1 MLCFGRI
8 ARNIPRR
15 KTSTL
20 SIAMTTSVEVYK
32 SHDYQLSRNDDA
44 DLMIISDVKE
54 TFTSALHSIA
64 LMTGMTTNDIA
75 FVSSVAEK
83 RLSVS
88 AETTSS
94 VELFVTGK
102 TIPDRR
108 VILALLPS
116 KYGRHNTPSRSHSV
130 ASLVKSHKGSKRD
143 LVVLLVPSCSDFCYP
158 QALAVAR
165 QFPTYNVKTSKKVLN
180 KEEVSNMKEEEEE
193 EEEEEEV
200 GNRVSIVLHA
210 DGVKESKEML
220 DHIIEG
226 IRLTQD
232 MVDSP
237 PNKLNPD
244 TYIERCIDV
253 QSQIDFHNE
262 KMNKSS
268 QITMKVSQFYFLAK

>member
-8 ARNIPRR
+8 TRNIPRR

-20 SIAMTTSVEVYK
+20 STAMTTSVEVYK

-54 TFTSALHSIA
+54 TFTSALHSIT

-88 AETTSS
+88 TETTSS

-165 QFPTYNVKTSKKVLN
+165 QFPTYNVKTSKKISN
-180 KEEVSNMKEEEEE
+180 KEEVSNMKEEE

>member
-108 VILALLPS
+108 VVLALLPS

>member
-32 SHDYQLSRNDDA
+32 SDDYQLSRSDDA

-64 LMTGMTTNDIA
+64 LMTGMATNDIA

-165 QFPTYNVKTSKKVLN
+165 QFPTYNDKTSKKVSN
-180 KEEVSNMKEEEEE
+180 KK
-193 EEEEEEV
+193 EEEV

-237 PNKLNPD
+237 PNILNPN
-244 TYIERCIDV
+244 TYMEICHTV
-253 QSQIDFHNE
+253 QSQIDFHNK